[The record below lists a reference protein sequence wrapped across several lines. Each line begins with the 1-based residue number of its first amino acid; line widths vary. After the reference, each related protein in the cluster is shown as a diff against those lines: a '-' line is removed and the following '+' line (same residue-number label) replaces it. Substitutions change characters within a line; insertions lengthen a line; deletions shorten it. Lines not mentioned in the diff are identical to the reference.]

1 MKQDHEDLPL
11 EDPRTKIRRALGA
24 GEPEPGLRARVIG
37 SMPIDP
43 GGGSRWQWAAGGV
56 AVLLAVTIVAG
67 LVFVRQRSA
76 AHSAATGQLVGSL
89 TMTAQLDFRCTLPV
103 QGYLSQ
109 GRVSLPDGGVTVDQ
123 TQSPGK
129 GTPTFGSVYVGG
141 KWLPVPRTWL
151 SPDGRSYAYITS
163 TSGVPGQPQTATVY
177 VHDIAKGTDRKL
189 WSGSGSAQMIIGW
202 GPGGVY
208 FPLQPTASG
217 QGFIGQEVW
226 VVDPANPSAAHRVG
240 PNPPQTAAPGVPTV
254 PLFQFGTRMAG
265 GAAWTVRQG
274 IPKGPIPAGG
284 GIIAMNPAEV
294 VRMDLKDG
302 SLSTWFTAPDGT
314 NVGIAGTDQQGHPI
328 LIITTPPNVVK
339 LTPAS
344 SGAPVTMP
352 PELIYPPPPRVL
364 LLTSANQTV
373 EISSGSDA
381 TFRPSSAFGDGH
393 GIWFTSPGSLWL
405 YRHGSLTKV
414 ADVPA
419 SLFPLPTPP
428 PNLPTPPANFTK
440 PSPPPG
446 YPIGVPLNVL
456 GPCA

>member
-1 MKQDHEDLPL
+1 MKQDL
-11 EDPRTKIRRALGA
+11 EDPPREDTSARIRRALGA
-24 GEPEPGLRARVIG
+24 GEPDPGLRARVIG

-67 LVFVRQRSA
+67 LAFVRQRSA
-76 AHSAATGQLVGSL
+76 AHPAATGQLAGSL

-103 QGYLSQ
+103 QGYLSL
-109 GRVSLPDGGVTVDQ
+109 GRISLPDGGVTVDQ
-123 TQSPGK
+123 VQPQGK
-129 GTPTFGSVYVGG
+129 GTPAFGSVYVGG

-151 SPDGRSYAYITS
+151 SPDGSAYAYVTT
-163 TSGVPGQPQTATVY
+163 TSGVPGQAQTATVY
-177 VHDIAKGTDRKL
+177 VHDIARGPDRKL
-189 WSGSGSAQMIIGW
+189 WSGSGYAQTIIGW

-208 FPLQPTASG
+208 FGLQPTASS
-217 QGFIGQEVW
+217 QGFTGQEVW

-240 PNPPQTAAPGVPTV
+240 PNPPQTAAPGVPAV
-254 PLFQFGTRMAG
+254 PLFQFGTRIAG
-265 GAAWTVRQG
+265 SAAWTVKQG
-274 IPKGPIPAGG
+274 VTQGPIPPGG
-284 GIIAMNPAEV
+284 GVIARSPAEV
-294 VRMDLKDG
+294 VRMELKDG

-328 LIITTPPNVVK
+328 LIINTTPK
-339 LTPAS
+339 LVQQPQS
-344 SGAPVTMP
+344 SGAPVP
-352 PELIYPPPPRVL
+352 VPSEVIYPPPPRVL
-364 LLTSANQTV
+364 LLTGANQTV
-373 EISSGSDA
+373 EISSGADA

-405 YRHGSLTKV
+405 YRHGSLAKV

-428 PNLPTPPANFTK
+428 PNAPTPPPNLTR
-440 PSPPPG
+440 PSPPPD
-446 YPIGVPLNVL
+446 YPIGVSLNVL